1 MAHRLCAVF
10 PLAHH
15 LLTQAYHNAWA
26 NRRLLDACMTLSR
39 AEFAAPLRVA
49 DFTALGF
56 SEAVVWPRAE

>member
-1 MAHRLCAVF
+1 MN

-26 NRRLLDACMTLSR
+26 NHRPLGACMALSR
-39 AEFAAPLRVA
+39 AEFEAPLRVA

-56 SEAVVWPRAE
+56 PEAALWPRAE